1 MVRSKSAIGRSDD
14 TSERICLE
22 PAMDQSRSLR
32 TLLVVNSLLA
42 GGLLWTITMGDRGLL
57 PTAEAA
63 PQYRSTRSADPPE
76 AVTGVGNAAARQ
88 RAQMIKHLED
98 LSKRLEKVE
107 STLASGD
114 VEVRIRNVDDFA
126 IDYDRLARAIRDAAG
141 N

>member
-1 MVRSKSAIGRSDD
+1 
-14 TSERICLE
+14 
-22 PAMDQSRSLR
+22 MDQSRSLR

-42 GGLLWTITMGDRGLL
+42 GGLIWTLAVGDRGLL

-63 PQYRSTRSADPPE
+63 SQYRSTRSADPPE
-76 AVTGVGNAAARQ
+76 AVTGVGNASARQ